1 MQDMLLVLNYD
12 NRYASQLAMKLRA
25 ERFDCRIL
33 PGDTSLETVTQLA
46 PMGLVLAGNVSG
58 EVPMSLDGRLL
69 ASGIP
74 IMAMGDTSLALCTL
88 LRGHLEDTQ
97 AVHVV
102 QTVHFLPSR
111 VTEGLGESE
120 RFLSTLRPMCL
131 GEDLL
136 PLALCQDQVIGFRHM
151 ALPLYGFAFQ
161 IEQNDPDGMNIL
173 MRFAQDICGCTQRLT
188 DSAFIAAAKQQIQE
202 AVGEGKALCAMTGG
216 LDSGVA
222 ALLAYRAI
230 DDRLQCFFIDTG
242 LLRESEADDFLYYY
256 QQTLGLNIRLVNA
269 QDKFYEALE
278 GVTQA
283 EQKATI
289 IARVYREVLKQEAGT
304 FDFSAVIRGTSANDV
319 LRTGDEYV
327 TPGIPTEKTAVEPLR
342 ELFKEEIRR
351 IGEALGM
358 PADIYQAQPFPGTGL
373 ALRVM
378 GAVTRRRLAILRKAD
393 AIFRDE
399 VKQSGLGRRLWK
411 YFAVLYHLSYEA
423 NEDALAVALRAVTIG
438 SVGGEM
444 RTLPARLPYDLL
456 ERYTGRVMQ
465 AFPEV
470 VKVVTDITPG
480 SSYSQVEWR

>member
-12 NRYASQLAMKLRA
+12 KRYASQLAMKLRA
-25 ERFDCRIL
+25 ERFDCRIM
-33 PGDTSLETVTQLA
+33 PGDTPLETITQLA
-46 PMGLVLAGNVSG
+46 PMGLVLAGGVSG
-58 EVPMSLDGRLL
+58 EVPLSLDGKLL
-69 ASGIP
+69 AAGIP
-74 IMAMGDTSLALCTL
+74 VLAMGDTSLALCTL
-88 LRGHLEDTQ
+88 LRGCLEDTQ

-120 RFLSTLRPMCL
+120 RFLSALRPMRL
-131 GEDLL
+131 NEELL
-136 PLALCQDQVIGFRHM
+136 PLALCQEQVIGFKHT

-161 IEQNDPDGMNIL
+161 LEQNDPDGMTIL

-188 DSAFIAAAKQQIQE
+188 DSAFISAAKAQIQQ
-202 AVGEGKALCAMTGG
+202 AVGEGKALCVMTGG

-222 ALLAYRAI
+222 ALLAHRAI
-230 DDRLQCFFIDTG
+230 GDRLQCFFIDTG
-242 LLRESEADDFLYYY
+242 LLRENEADDFLYYY
-256 QQTLGLNIRLVNA
+256 QRTLGLNIRLVSA
-269 QDKFYEALE
+269 QDKFYEAIE
-278 GVTQA
+278 GITQA
-283 EQKATI
+283 EQKAAVV
-289 IARVYREVLKQEAGT
+289 ARVYLDVLRQEAGT

-319 LRTGDEYV
+319 LRTGDEYI
-327 TPGIPTEKTAVEPLR
+327 TPVIPTDKVIVEPLR

-358 PADIYQAQPFPGTGL
+358 PADIHQAQPFPGTGL

-378 GAVTRRRLAILRKAD
+378 GAVTRSRLAILRKAD
-393 AIFRDE
+393 AIFCDE
-399 VKQSGLGRRLWK
+399 VKQAGLGKRLWK

-423 NEDALAVALRAVTIG
+423 DENALAVSLRAVTIG

-444 RTLPARLPYDLL
+444 RALPARLPYDLL

>member
-1 MQDMLLVLNYD
+1 MQDMLLVLNFD
-12 NRYASQLAMKLRA
+12 SRYASQLAMKLRA

-33 PGDTSLETVTQLA
+33 PGDTPLETVMLLA
-46 PMGLVLAGNVSG
+46 PMGLVLAGGVSG
-58 EVPMSLDGRLL
+58 EVPLSLDGRLL
-69 ASGIP
+69 AAGIP
-74 IMAMGDTSLALCTL
+74 ILAMGDASLALCTAL
-88 LRGHLEDTQ
+88 HGQMEDTQ

-102 QTVHFLPSR
+102 QTVRFLPSQ
-111 VTEGLGESE
+111 VTEGLDESE
-120 RFLSTLRPMCL
+120 RFLNALRPMRL
-131 GEDLL
+131 SDELL
-136 PLALCQDQVIGFRHM
+136 PLALCQERVIGFRHTT
-151 ALPLYGFAFQ
+151 LQLFGFAFQ
-161 IEQNDPDGMNIL
+161 TEQNDPDGMAIL

-188 DSAFIAAAKQQIQE
+188 DSAFISSAKQQIQE

-222 ALLAYRAI
+222 ALLAHRAI
-230 DDRLQCFFIDTG
+230 GDRLQCLFIDTG
-242 LLRESEADDFLYYY
+242 LLRENEADDFLYYY
-256 QQTLGLNIRLVNA
+256 QQTLGLNIRPVNA
-269 QDKFYEALE
+269 QDRFYEALE

-283 EQKATI
+283 EQKAAI
-289 IARVYREVLKQEAGT
+289 IARVYLDVLKQEAAS
-304 FDFSAVIRGTSANDV
+304 FDFTAVIRGTSANDV
-319 LRTGDEYV
+319 LRTGDEYI
-327 TPGIPTEKTAVEPLR
+327 TPGIPTNGTVVEPLR

-358 PADIYQAQPFPGTGL
+358 PADIHQAQPFPGTGL

-378 GAVTRRRLAILRKAD
+378 GAVTRHRLAILRKAD

-399 VKQSGLGRRLWK
+399 VKQAGLGKRLWK
-411 YFAVLYHLSYEA
+411 YFAVLYHLNYEA
-423 NEDALAVALRAVTIG
+423 NEDALAISLRAVTIG

-444 RTLPARLPYDLL
+444 RALPARLPYDLL